1 MPAKVSKPISVAARC
16 VLALGAALALAH
28 AMYADARAVPDAIEG
43 ASLDRKPFSVAAM
56 QGNVVVINFWATWC
70 GPCRAEMPA
79 LNQYYR
85 AHRADGMSLIAIS
98 LDDASKRKAVV
109 AVASGFDFPV
119 AMARDTNIPSAL
131 RPTQLPVTLV
141 FDRRGALRFDSRRS
155 KLPPWDNASLSR
167 IIGPLLAE
175 TTDR

>member
-1 MPAKVSKPISVAARC
+1 MRC
-16 VLALGAALALAH
+16 VLALGATLALAH
-28 AMYADARAVPDAIEG
+28 VTCANARAVPDAIEG

-85 AHRADGMSLIAIS
+85 AHRADGLSLIAIS
-98 LDDASKRKAVV
+98 MDDASKRRVV
-109 AVASGFDFPV
+109 AAAASGFDFPV
-119 AMARDTNIPSAL
+119 ALARETKIPSAL
-131 RPTQLPVTLV
+131 RPTQLPATLI

-155 KLPPWDNASLSR
+155 KLPPWDSMSLSR